1 MVKFHCHWEG
11 SGSWKF
17 HREGSGS
24 LFHTDDNVVDLGCIL
39 SWYMAMR
46 GNQFKFVIESTVII
60 MVILLLLISVSGS

>member
-39 SWYMAMR
+39 SWYMH

>member
-24 LFHTDDNVVDLGCIL
+24 LFHTNVVDLGCIL
-39 SWYMAMR
+39 SWYMR